1 MLHYYYTELYSTLLL
16 ITGNNKRLDKD
27 GTIPFGTIDDKSML
41 IVDRIYDGYKG
52 GQGQIASINNNSIA
66 KTFPKMSRIDFC
78 KRSA

>member
-1 MLHYYYTELYSTLLL
+1 MILNSTLLYSTLLL

-41 IVDRIYDGYKG
+41 IVDKIYNGYKG